1 MERVKRGK
9 NEREGEREDWNEDS
23 HFYMGWGM
31 RIF

>member
-9 NEREGEREDWNEDS
+9 NERESEDWNEDS
-23 HFYMGWGM
+23 HFYTGWGM